1 MSRYVGT
8 SQGPVHEVD
17 FGGSGP
23 NIVLIHG
30 LGGST
35 TNWNAVGPSLTAS
48 GTVTAID
55 LPGFGLSP
63 PRADYR
69 LTTHRDSVIGY
80 LETME
85 GPSTLIGNSTG
96 GLLAELVAAER
107 PDLVE
112 RLVLVC
118 PATPPILPDPRLHWP
133 TAWRLAVQATPV
145 VGEAYGRHFIRSN
158 TPEELVRKSMAMIT
172 HKPGRVPMS
181 LIEESQEMARIRKG
195 LPWAEHATART
206 ATSIARLYS
215 RRPDYIRMVL
225 SIEAPTLVVQGLS
238 DHIVSPTSVEWL
250 CTLRPDW
257 DLVQLDDTGH
267 TPQMDAPRRFL
278 AVVTDWLTPSS
289 DLAAQKKAVG
299 AESH

>member
-1 MSRYVGT
+1 
-8 SQGPVHEVD
+8 VD

-23 NIVLIHG
+23 SIVLIHG

-35 TNWNAVGPSLTAS
+35 TNWSAVGPGLGDIGA
-48 GTVTAID
+48 VRAID

-69 LTTHRDSVIGY
+69 LDTHRDSVIAY
-80 LETME
+80 LETLE
-85 GPSTLIGNSTG
+85 EPSTLIGNSTG
-96 GLLAELVAAER
+96 GLLAELIAAHR
-107 PDLVE
+107 PDLVD

-118 PATPPILPDPRLHWP
+118 PATPPIVPDPRLDWP
-133 TAWRLAVQATPV
+133 TALRLAIQATPGL
-145 VGEAYGRHFIRSN
+145 GEAYGRHFVRSN
-158 TPEELVRKSMAMIT
+158 TPEELVRKSLAMIT

-181 LIEESQEMARIRKG
+181 LIEESREMARIRKS

-215 RRPDYIRMVL
+215 RRPDFVTMIL
-225 SIEAPTLVVQGLS
+225 SIEAPTLVVQGMS

-267 TPQMDAPRRFL
+267 TPQMDAPQRFL
-278 AVVTDWLTPSS
+278 KVARDWLAPAEQK
-289 DLAAQKKAVG
+289 AAG
-299 AESH
+299 AGSA

>member
-1 MSRYVGT
+1 MSRYVET
-8 SQGPVHEVD
+8 PQGPIHEVD

-23 NIVLIHG
+23 LIVLIHG

-35 TNWNAVGPSLTAS
+35 TNWGAVGGALGDL
-48 GTVTAID
+48 GTVKAVD

-63 PRADYR
+63 PRSDYR
-69 LTTHRDSVIGY
+69 LDTHRDSVIGY
-80 LETME
+80 LETLD
-85 GPSTLIGNSTG
+85 STATLIGNSTG
-96 GLLAELVAAER
+96 GLLAELIAARR

-118 PATPPILPDPRLHWP
+118 PATPPILPDPRLDWP
-133 TAWRLAVQATPV
+133 TAVRLAIQATPGL
-145 VGEAYGRHFIRSN
+145 GEAYGRRFLRTN
-158 TPEELVRKSMAMIT
+158 TPEELVRKSLAMIT

-181 LIEESQEMARIRKG
+181 LIEESREMARIRKG

-206 ATSIARLYS
+206 ATSIAALYF
-215 RRPDYIRMVL
+215 RRPEYIRMIL
-225 SIEAPTLVVQGLS
+225 SIEAPTLVVQGMS

-267 TPQMDAPRRFL
+267 TPQMDAPRRFISVVREWL
-278 AVVTDWLTPSS
+278 APSVR
-289 DLAAQKKAVG
+289 AVAR
-299 AESH
+299 AESP

>member
-1 MSRYVGT
+1 MSRYVN
-8 SQGPVHEVD
+8 SSKGPIHEVG

-23 NIVLIHG
+23 SIVLIHG

-35 TNWNAVGPSLTAS
+35 TNWSAVGPALGDVGA
-48 GTVTAID
+48 VRAID
-55 LPGFGLSP
+55 LPGFGLTP

-69 LTTHRDSVIGY
+69 LDTHRDSVIAY
-80 LETME
+80 LETLE
-85 GPSTLIGNSTG
+85 EPSTLIGNSTG
-96 GLLAELVAAER
+96 GLLAELIAAHR
-107 PDLVE
+107 PDLVD

-118 PATPPILPDPRLHWP
+118 PATPPILPDPRLDWP
-133 TAWRLAVQATPV
+133 TAMRLAIQATPGL
-145 VGEAYGRHFIRSN
+145 GEAYGKRFIRTN
-158 TPEELVRKSMAMIT
+158 TPEELVRKSLAMIT

-181 LIEESQEMARIRKG
+181 LIEESREMARIRKS

-215 RRPDYIRMVL
+215 RRPDYIKMIL
-225 SIEAPTLVVQGLS
+225 SIEAPTLVVQGMS

-267 TPQMDAPRRFL
+267 TPQMDAPGRFL
-278 AVVTDWLTPSS
+278 KVAKDWLAP
-289 DLAAQKKAVG
+289 AEQKAVG
-299 AESH
+299 AGSP